1 MRDRAIGEPSAP
13 IAERPARSLFDVGVD
28 RYVAV
33 LAWSPSRKTALVSGL
48 MALTQGAIWGVTDIL
63 TPSGVVDVPQLV
75 PLAAA
80 QFVVTLWICA
90 LSLVVAR
97 TGRPGRWTV
106 YVFVVSMTPFYLWL
120 FHLYGTAST
129 PLVAFYPMGVL
140 LLMLVFDPAVAWF
153 GFVLGTGFAIVLFAL
168 ELGGAVAY
176 APIFIDRTIDA
187 QRNFPWYANTY
198 AAIQLAFLLPLV
210 LVHFTVA
217 ANRRLQQQLAAS
229 NAEILG
235 ANRRLEGATTLIR
248 RHVPAQL
255 ATRILSGE
263 LVEPI
268 RPERRKLTLFFSD
281 IAGFTAAADRLE
293 PEDLAALLNEYLSE
307 MAGIADAWGATI
319 DQFVGDGIMIFFG
332 APGSTDDRGIALAP
346 VRRGQQPEPSLAVF
360 GAEVLLLVAGLH
372 AACARLD
379 PDLQE
384 MHGVL
389 VRRVEFAVQD
399 TGTRAH
405 ALHVTGA
412 DHGTVAEVVAVL
424 QRAVQHDRE
433 DLHVAVTVGP
443 ETLARLDAILIDH
456 PQRAEAHV
464 RRVVVVGEG
473 KRVVGVQPA
482 VIGMAPFAG
491 LSYLD
496 HLDLLVHHFR

>member
-80 QFVVTLWICA
+80 QFVVTLCICA

-263 LVEPI
+263 LVESI
-268 RPERRKLTLFFSD
+268 RPERRRLTLFFSD

-332 APGSTDDRGIALAP
+332 APESTDDRDHAVRCVRMALAMQRRMRELQARWFDAGVEEPFEIRIGINTGMVSVGDFGSAGRIAYSAMGNQTNLTARIQAACTSGRILISHATWALVHDAFPCVEHGTIEVKGLHYP
-346 VRRGQQPEPSLAVF
+346 VRVYEVRDEA
-360 GAEVLLLVAGLH
+360 GA
-372 AACARLD
+372 
-379 PDLQE
+379 
-384 MHGVL
+384 
-389 VRRVEFAVQD
+389 
-399 TGTRAH
+399 
-405 ALHVTGA
+405 
-412 DHGTVAEVVAVL
+412 
-424 QRAVQHDRE
+424 
-433 DLHVAVTVGP
+433 
-443 ETLARLDAILIDH
+443 
-456 PQRAEAHV
+456 
-464 RRVVVVGEG
+464 
-473 KRVVGVQPA
+473 
-482 VIGMAPFAG
+482 
-491 LSYLD
+491 
-496 HLDLLVHHFR
+496 